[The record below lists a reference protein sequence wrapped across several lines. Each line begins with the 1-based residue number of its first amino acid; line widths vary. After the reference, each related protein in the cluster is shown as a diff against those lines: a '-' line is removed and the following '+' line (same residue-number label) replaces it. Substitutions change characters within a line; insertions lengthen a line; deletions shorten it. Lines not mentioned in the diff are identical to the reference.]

1 MYEFQRV
8 RLAPPRVAFFATKD
22 TSILLVRCYEVRD
35 QIENRILL
43 TVLNGKAHLPF
54 HMLMNA
60 YMKNVFFQ
68 TYFSELL
75 IFLQKMANS
84 KGMSML
90 WVHWAATSSVGD
102 LGRAGASPSSQR
114 VAGIDRPSTRSLNR
128 HVPAS
133 ATLPISNGQFCQASK
148 PEPSEVWCP
157 ASSRSQL

>member
-8 RLAPPRVAFFATKD
+8 RLAPPRVVFYATKD

-68 TYFSELL
+68 TYFFRVINLPLKNGKFERYVDAMGPLSGYL
-75 IFLQKMANS
+75 IC
-84 KGMSML
+84 
-90 WVHWAATSSVGD
+90 
-102 LGRAGASPSSQR
+102 GRF
-114 VAGIDRPSTRSLNR
+114 RSCWR
-128 HVPAS
+128 QS
-133 ATLPISNGQFCQASK
+133 F
-148 PEPSEVWCP
+148 
-157 ASSRSQL
+157 